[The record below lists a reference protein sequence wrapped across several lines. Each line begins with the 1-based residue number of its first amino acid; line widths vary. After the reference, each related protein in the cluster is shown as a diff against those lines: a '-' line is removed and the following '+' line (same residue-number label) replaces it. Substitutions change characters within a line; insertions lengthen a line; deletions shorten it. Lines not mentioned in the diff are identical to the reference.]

1 MPEPYPITRIQ
12 PEWLPV
18 HEHMGTKR
26 KFWYRDPRGQTDW
39 LFKYPRPNTGEH
51 WAEKIAAEVAAR
63 LGIMCAKVE
72 LAADDGHRGSTSL
85 SFLSAS
91 EELVHGNQLL
101 RWTLDGYDP
110 DLRFGQS
117 EHSFG
122 NIWRCLGRL
131 FVEPEAGE
139 VAKRRF
145 GEYLVLDAVI
155 GNTDRHHENWGLI
168 RKRRGD
174 GWIGRLAPS
183 FDHAS
188 SLGRELLDGNRAGRM
203 EADTVGAYD
212 SAGLPIRVPHADGL
226 RIAGIESERVQG
238 GNGAVLLVRGVIE
251 NTIENSRTV
260 PTLQAVL
267 VDEAGTELH
276 RWRVAAVATVLDGGQ
291 TTTFESWLAEP
302 PEGAARV
309 TVGFVVEDRG

>member
-1 MPEPYPITRIQ
+1 MIIRCFACSTRFRIDPAALGDSGRRVRCTNCGHVWLELPQRTVAPRAEPKVPSPAPSPPPAPERSGVWIG
-12 PEWLPV
+12 WLV
-18 HEHMGTKR
+18 AGFVVAVVLTGLALGR
-26 KFWYRDPRGQTDW
+26 
-39 LFKYPRPNTGEH
+39 NT
-51 WAEKIAAEVAAR
+51 IVAA
-63 LGIMCAKVE
+63 
-72 LAADDGHRGSTSL
+72 
-85 SFLSAS
+85 
-91 EELVHGNQLL
+91 
-101 RWTLDGYDP
+101 WP
-110 DLRFGQS
+110 
-117 EHSFG
+117 
-122 NIWRCLGRL
+122 
-131 FVEPEAGE
+131 
-139 VAKRRF
+139 
-145 GEYLVLDAVI
+145 
-155 GNTDRHHENWGLI
+155 
-168 RKRRGD
+168 
-174 GWIGRLAPS
+174 
-183 FDHAS
+183 
-188 SLGRELLDGNRAGRM
+188 
-203 EADTVGAYD
+203 DTVGAYD